1 MSASTTKIKFT
12 YLVAWTMTTEEM
24 ICIVMTFI
32 QTTGSY
38 YPKLVFHP
46 HLDLVQEE
54 LHSKINFCFLEA
66 TRSKTVNTMMISFR
80 MIYKHTHGA
89 LSKTRELSLV
99 SGLITQWFCMG
110 IVCLFLEG
118 KMEQRDS
125 ENFINVP
132 F

>member
-1 MSASTTKIKFT
+1 
-12 YLVAWTMTTEEM
+12 
-24 ICIVMTFI
+24 
-32 QTTGSY
+32 
-38 YPKLVFHP
+38 
-46 HLDLVQEE
+46 
-54 LHSKINFCFLEA
+54 
-66 TRSKTVNTMMISFR
+66 

-110 IVCLFLEG
+110 IVCMFLEG

-132 F
+132 FSKTSNGSLSKLRVILSLLIDLVTAQ